1 MNTQASLS
9 DLIRQTVE
17 AVRQEEEQGIESL
30 YLPDGLDGALP
41 LPERTR
47 SARSARSER
56 PGQPS
61 GTGQPAGAGQPAPT
75 GHPARAGQPAGPY
88 QPAGTGQADQ
98 ATHATHATQATQGER
113 TTQSAQS
120 TQSAQVTSLEALYAK
135 YHRCTAC
142 ALGFKRKHF
151 VFGSGNEQADVMFV
165 GEAPGAQEDEEGQP
179 FVGQAGKL
187 LTRILS
193 AIEFNRD
200 EVYITNI
207 LKCRPP
213 NNRDPMP
220 EEIDA
225 CDAIL
230 KEQIRLVRPR
240 LICALGRVAAQALL
254 KQNSSIRALRG
265 RFHDY
270 HGIKVLVTYHPSGL
284 LRNAAYKR
292 PTWEDVQMLRKEYD
306 RIVQSDAQA
315 TPGAEVS

>member
-1 MNTQASLS
+1 MNNQASLS

-17 AVRQEEEQGIESL
+17 AVRQEEEQGLESL
-30 YLPDGLDGALP
+30 YLPEGLDGALP
-41 LPERTR
+41 LPEQRGLP
-47 SARSARSER
+47 RSE
-56 PGQPS
+56 QP
-61 GTGQPAGAGQPAPT
+61 GQPAGAGRAAPVAPVAPVAQAPQAPQTDPA
-75 GHPARAGQPAGPY
+75 
-88 QPAGTGQADQ
+88 
-98 ATHATHATQATQGER
+98 
-113 TTQSAQS
+113 
-120 TQSAQVTSLEALYAK
+120 TSLEALYAK

-151 VFGSGNEQADVMFV
+151 VFGTGNEHADVMFV
-165 GEAPGAQEDEEGQP
+165 GEAPGAQEDEQGQP

-187 LTRILS
+187 LTRILN
-193 AIEFNRD
+193 AIDFTRD

-254 KQNSSIRALRG
+254 GKNDSIRSLRG

-270 HGIKVLVTYHPSGL
+270 HGIRLLVTYHPSGL

-306 RIVQSDAQA
+306 RIAQSDAQA

>member
-1 MNTQASLS
+1 MP
-9 DLIRQTVE
+9 E
-17 AVRQEEEQGIESL
+17 
-30 YLPDGLDGALP
+30 GLDKALP
-41 LPERTR
+41 LPEQRR
-47 SARSARSER
+47 SAWSDRA
-56 PGQPS
+56 
-61 GTGQPAGAGQPAPT
+61 GQPAGAGQPAL
-75 GHPARAGQPAGPY
+75 AGQPAG
-88 QPAGTGQADQ
+88 AG
-98 ATHATHATQATQGER
+98 
-113 TTQSAQS
+113 
-120 TQSAQVTSLEALYAK
+120 QSAQVTSLEALYAK

-151 VFGSGNEQADVMFV
+151 VFGSGNERADVMFV
-165 GEAPGAQEDEEGQP
+165 GEAPGAQEDEQGQP

-187 LTRILS
+187 LTRILN
-193 AIEFNRD
+193 AIDFTRD

-220 EEIDA
+220 EEVDA

-230 KEQIRLVRPR
+230 KEQIRLVQPR

-270 HGIKVLVTYHPSGL
+270 HGIKLLVTYHPSGL

-292 PTWEDVQMLRKEYD
+292 PTWEDVQLLRKEYD

>member
-1 MNTQASLS
+1 MKTQASLS

-17 AVRQEEEQGIESL
+17 AVRQEEEQGLESL
-30 YLPDGLDGALP
+30 YLPEGLDKALP
-41 LPERTR
+41 LPEQRR
-47 SARSARSER
+47 SAWSDR
-56 PGQPS
+56 P
-61 GTGQPAGAGQPAPT
+61 GQPAGAGQPA
-75 GHPARAGQPAGPY
+75 RAGQPAG
-88 QPAGTGQADQ
+88 TGQSV
-98 ATHATHATQATQGER
+98 
-113 TTQSAQS
+113 QSAQS
-120 TQSAQVTSLEALYAK
+120 AQSAQVTSLEALYAK

-151 VFGSGNEQADVMFV
+151 VFGSGNEHADVMFV
-165 GEAPGAQEDEEGQP
+165 GEAPGAQEDEQGQP

-187 LTRILS
+187 LTRILN
-193 AIEFNRD
+193 AIDFTRD

-220 EEIDA
+220 EEVDA

-270 HGIKVLVTYHPSGL
+270 HGIKLLVTYHPSGL
-284 LRNAAYKR
+284 LRNSAYKR
-292 PTWEDVQMLRKEYD
+292 PTWEDVQLLRKEYD

>member
-1 MNTQASLS
+1 M
-9 DLIRQTVE
+9 
-17 AVRQEEEQGIESL
+17 
-30 YLPDGLDGALP
+30 
-41 LPERTR
+41 
-47 SARSARSER
+47 
-56 PGQPS
+56 
-61 GTGQPAGAGQPAPT
+61 
-75 GHPARAGQPAGPY
+75 
-88 QPAGTGQADQ
+88 
-98 ATHATHATQATQGER
+98 
-113 TTQSAQS
+113 
-120 TQSAQVTSLEALYAK
+120 YAK

-151 VFGSGNEQADVMFV
+151 VFGSGNEHADVMFV
-165 GEAPGAQEDEEGQP
+165 GEAPGAQEDEQGQP

-187 LTRILS
+187 LTRILN
-193 AIEFNRD
+193 AIDFTRD

-270 HGIKVLVTYHPSGL
+270 HGIKLLVTYHPSGL

-292 PTWEDVQMLRKEYD
+292 PTWEDVQLLRKEYD

>member
-17 AVRQEEEQGIESL
+17 AVKQEEEQGTESL

-41 LPERTR
+41 LPERMR
-47 SARSARSER
+47 SVRSER
-56 PGQPS
+56 P
-61 GTGQPAGAGQPAPT
+61 GQPAGAGQPAPT
-75 GHPARAGQPAGPY
+75 GHPARPAQPAGPD
-88 QPAGTGQADQ
+88 QPAGVGRADQAARATQVTHAAHADQ
-98 ATHATHATQATQGER
+98 ATHAAHA
-113 TTQSAQS
+113 
-120 TQSAQVTSLEALYAK
+120 AQVTSLEALYAK

-151 VFGSGNEQADVMFV
+151 VFGTGNEHADVMFV
-165 GEAPGAQEDEEGQP
+165 GEAPGAQEDEQGQP

-187 LTRILS
+187 LTRILN
-193 AIEFNRD
+193 AIDFTRD

-220 EEIDA
+220 DEVDA

-254 KQNSSIRALRG
+254 KQHSSIRALRG

-270 HGIKVLVTYHPSGL
+270 HGIKLLVTYHPSGL

-315 TPGAEVS
+315 TPGAEGS

>member
-1 MNTQASLS
+1 MKTQASLS

-17 AVRQEEEQGIESL
+17 AVRQEEEQGLESL
-30 YLPDGLDGALP
+30 YLPEGLDGALP
-41 LPERTR
+41 LPERR
-47 SARSARSER
+47 RRERPEGPSQSDR
-56 PGQPS
+56 PGQP
-61 GTGQPAGAGQPAPT
+61 AGVG
-75 GHPARAGQPAGPY
+75 
-88 QPAGTGQADQ
+88 QPAGTGRAAHSDHS
-98 ATHATHATQATQGER
+98 A
-113 TTQSAQS
+113 QSAQS
-120 TQSAQVTSLEALYAK
+120 ARVTSLEALYAK

-151 VFGSGNEQADVMFV
+151 VFGSGNEHADVMFV
-165 GEAPGAQEDEEGQP
+165 GEAPGAQEDEQGQP

-187 LTRILS
+187 LTRILN
-193 AIEFNRD
+193 AIDFTRD

-270 HGIKVLVTYHPSGL
+270 HGIKLLVTYHPSGL
-284 LRNAAYKR
+284 LRNSAYKR
-292 PTWEDVQMLRKEYD
+292 PTWEDVQLLRKEYD

-315 TPGAEVS
+315 TPGDEVS

>member
-1 MNTQASLS
+1 M
-9 DLIRQTVE
+9 DE
-17 AVRQEEEQGIESL
+17 
-30 YLPDGLDGALP
+30 
-41 LPERTR
+41 
-47 SARSARSER
+47 
-56 PGQPS
+56 
-61 GTGQPAGAGQPAPT
+61 AGQPEL
-75 GHPARAGQPAGPY
+75 
-88 QPAGTGQADQ
+88 
-98 ATHATHATQATQGER
+98 ATQATQATQ
-113 TTQSAQS
+113 TTQAVQTDQSAQP
-120 TQSAQVTSLEALYAK
+120 ARATSLEALYAK

-151 VFGSGNEQADVMFV
+151 VFGSGNEHADVMFV
-165 GEAPGAQEDEEGQP
+165 GEAPGAQEDEQGQP

-187 LTRILS
+187 LTRILN
-193 AIEFNRD
+193 AIDFTRD

-254 KQNSSIRALRG
+254 GKNDSIRSLRG

-270 HGIKVLVTYHPSGL
+270 HGIKLLVTYHPSGL

-292 PTWEDVQMLRKEYD
+292 PTWEDVQLLRKEYD
-306 RIVQSDAQA
+306 HIVQSDTQA

>member
-1 MNTQASLS
+1 MKTQASLS

-17 AVRQEEEQGIESL
+17 AVRQEEEQGLESL
-30 YLPDGLDGALP
+30 YLPEGLDGALP
-41 LPERTR
+41 LPEQRR
-47 SARSARSER
+47 RER
-56 PGQPS
+56 PEGPGRS
-61 GTGQPAGAGQPAPT
+61 GRP
-75 GHPARAGQPAGPY
+75 GQPAGPG
-88 QPAGTGQADQ
+88 QSPRAGHPDGDGRAAQSDQ
-98 ATHATHATQATQGER
+98 AAQAAQA
-113 TTQSAQS
+113 AQS
-120 TQSAQVTSLEALYAK
+120 DQVSSLEALYAK

-151 VFGSGNEQADVMFV
+151 VFGTGNEHADVMFV
-165 GEAPGAQEDEEGQP
+165 GEAPGAQEDEQGQP

-187 LTRILS
+187 LTRILN
-193 AIEFNRD
+193 AIDFTRD

-254 KQNSSIRALRG
+254 RQNSSIRALRG

-270 HGIKVLVTYHPSGL
+270 HGIKLLVTYHPSGL
-284 LRNAAYKR
+284 LRNSAYKR
-292 PTWEDVQMLRKEYD
+292 PTWEDVQLLRKEYD

>member
-1 MNTQASLS
+1 MKTQASLS

-17 AVRQEEEQGIESL
+17 AVRQEEDQGLESL
-30 YLPDGLDGALP
+30 YLPEGLDGALP
-41 LPERTR
+41 LPERR
-47 SARSARSER
+47 RRERPEGPSQSDR
-56 PGQPS
+56 PGQP
-61 GTGQPAGAGQPAPT
+61 AGVG
-75 GHPARAGQPAGPY
+75 
-88 QPAGTGQADQ
+88 QPAGTGRAAHSDHS
-98 ATHATHATQATQGER
+98 A
-113 TTQSAQS
+113 QSAQS
-120 TQSAQVTSLEALYAK
+120 AESDQSAQSARVTSLEALYAK

-151 VFGSGNEQADVMFV
+151 VFGSGNEHADVMFV
-165 GEAPGAQEDEEGQP
+165 GEAPGAQEDEQGQP

-187 LTRILS
+187 LTRILN
-193 AIEFNRD
+193 AIDFTRD

-270 HGIKVLVTYHPSGL
+270 HGIKLLVTYHPSGL
-284 LRNAAYKR
+284 LRNSAYKR
-292 PTWEDVQMLRKEYD
+292 PTWEDVQLLRKEYD

-315 TPGAEVS
+315 TPGDEVS

>member
-30 YLPDGLDGALP
+30 YLPAGLDGALP

-47 SARSARSER
+47 SARSGR
-56 PGQPS
+56 PAQPA
-61 GTGQPAGAGQPAPT
+61 GAAQPAGPAQPAGAGRPS
-75 GHPARAGQPAGPY
+75 GARR
-88 QPAGTGQADQ
+88 ADQ
-98 ATHATHATQATQGER
+98 ANHPAQPA
-113 TTQSAQS
+113 QSAQS
-120 TQSAQVTSLEALYAK
+120 AQSAQVTSLEALYAK

-142 ALGFKRKHF
+142 ALGFTRKHF
-151 VFGSGNEQADVMFV
+151 VFGTGNEHADVMFV
-165 GEAPGAQEDEEGQP
+165 GEAPGAQEDEQGQP

-187 LTRILS
+187 LTRILN
-193 AIEFNRD
+193 AIDFTRD

-220 EEIDA
+220 EEVDA

-254 KQNSSIRALRG
+254 KENSSIRALRG

-270 HGIKVLVTYHPSGL
+270 HGIKLLVTYHPSGL

>member
-1 MNTQASLS
+1 M
-9 DLIRQTVE
+9 
-17 AVRQEEEQGIESL
+17 
-30 YLPDGLDGALP
+30 
-41 LPERTR
+41 
-47 SARSARSER
+47 
-56 PGQPS
+56 
-61 GTGQPAGAGQPAPT
+61 
-75 GHPARAGQPAGPY
+75 
-88 QPAGTGQADQ
+88 
-98 ATHATHATQATQGER
+98 
-113 TTQSAQS
+113 
-120 TQSAQVTSLEALYAK
+120 YAK

-151 VFGSGNEQADVMFV
+151 VFGSGNEHADVMFV
-165 GEAPGAQEDEEGQP
+165 GEAPGAQEDEQGQP

-187 LTRILS
+187 LTRILN
-193 AIEFNRD
+193 AIDFTRD

-270 HGIKVLVTYHPSGL
+270 HGIKLLVTYHPSGL

-292 PTWEDVQMLRKEYD
+292 PTWEDVQLLRKEYD

-315 TPGAEVS
+315 TPGTEVS